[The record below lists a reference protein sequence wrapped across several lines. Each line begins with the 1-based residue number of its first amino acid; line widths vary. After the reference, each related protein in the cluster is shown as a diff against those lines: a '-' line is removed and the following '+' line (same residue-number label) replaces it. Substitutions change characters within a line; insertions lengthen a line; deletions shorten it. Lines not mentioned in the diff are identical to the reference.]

1 MPHPAA
7 LALPTEVYRR
17 LDYLDTL
24 ATDGDTA
31 SRAALADTEI
41 LRLTTAWRDLL
52 AQHHPDSRGQCPRC
66 AGWHRRR
73 RYPCSVWATAYRHLL
88 AGDALAQAGESPR
101 APAAGPFAS
110 SPPATI

>member
-7 LALPTEVYRR
+7 LALPTEVYRH
-17 LDYLDTL
+17 LDYLNTL

-52 AQHHPDSRGQCPRC
+52 DQHQPDNRGRCPRC
-66 AGWHRRR
+66 SGWRRRR

-88 AGDALAQAGESPR
+88 AGPTPSRAGDSRR

-110 SPPATI
+110 SPPAAI